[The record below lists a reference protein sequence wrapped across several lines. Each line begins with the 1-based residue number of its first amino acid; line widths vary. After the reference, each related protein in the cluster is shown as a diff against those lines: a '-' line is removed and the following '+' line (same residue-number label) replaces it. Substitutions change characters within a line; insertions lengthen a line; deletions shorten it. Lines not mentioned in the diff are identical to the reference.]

1 MPVVAVGEI
10 EMHYERRGSG
20 PVVML
25 VPGLSLDSRAWDP
38 VAQILEP
45 ELSCLMPDNR
55 GAGLS
60 SVPKGPYTVA
70 EMAGDIYGLLMI
82 LGVEQ
87 AVVVGHSMGGYLALQ
102 LALDSPELV
111 RALVLVSTSATGRRS
126 LLGMPE
132 EVRRVLTRTSGP
144 IEEILRD
151 TVLASVGSRF
161 LAEHPDRV
169 ERFVAARIDRPPRG
183 RGVLGQRAAADGFD
197 IRDRLWEVRCPC
209 AVLHGT
215 DDRLIPFARGEE
227 LAAGIDGA
235 RLVKVDGM
243 GHLPQ
248 LEAPAELAAEIRRVA
263 GVADRD

>member
-1 MPVVAVGEI
+1 MPVVTVGEI
-10 EMHYERRGSG
+10 ELHYELRGGG
-20 PVVML
+20 PVVLL
-25 VPGLSLDSRAWDP
+25 VPGLSLDSRVWEP
-38 VAQILEP
+38 VAQLLEP
-45 ELSCLMPDNR
+45 ELTCLMPDNR

-60 SVPKGPYTVA
+60 SVPRGPYTVT
-70 EMAGDIYGLLMI
+70 EMAGDLYGLLMI
-82 LGVEQ
+82 LGVER

-111 RALVLVSTSATGRRS
+111 RALVLASTSATGRRS

-132 EVRRVLTRTSGP
+132 EIRRVLTRTGGP
-144 IEEILRD
+144 VEEIIRD

-161 LAEHPDRV
+161 LANHPDRV
-169 ERFVAARIDRPPRG
+169 ERFVASRLERPPRG

-197 IRDRLWEVRCPC
+197 ARDRLWEVRCPC

-215 DDRLIPFARGEE
+215 DDRLIPFERAQE

-235 RLVKVDGM
+235 RLVKIDDM

-248 LEAPAELAAEIRRVA
+248 LEAPAELAAEIRRAA
-263 GVADRD
+263 GVEGVG

>member
-1 MPVVAVGEI
+1 MPVVTVGEI

-20 PVVML
+20 PVVVL
-25 VPGLSLDSRAWDP
+25 VPGLSLDSRVWEP
-38 VAQILEP
+38 VARILEP
-45 ELSCLMPDNR
+45 ELDCLMPDNR

-60 SVPKGPYTVA
+60 SVPRGPYTVT
-70 EMAGDIYGLLMI
+70 EMAGDLYGLLMI

-87 AVVVGHSMGGYLALQ
+87 AVVVGHSLGGYLTLQ

-126 LLGMPE
+126 LLGMSE
-132 EVRRVLTRTSGP
+132 EARRALTRSRGP

-161 LAEHPDRV
+161 LTEHPDLV
-169 ERFVAARIDRPPRG
+169 ERFIAARIERPPRG

-197 IRDRLWEVRCPC
+197 ARDRLWEVRCPC
-209 AVLHGT
+209 AVFHGT
-215 DDRLIPFARGEE
+215 DDRLIPFERGQE
-227 LAAGIDGA
+227 LAGGIGGA
-235 RLVKVDGM
+235 RLMKVEGM

-248 LEAPAELAAEIRRVA
+248 LEAPAELAAEIGRAA
-263 GVADRD
+263 GVEVGI